1 MTLLFPPL
9 SECLDGEVTCFDDF
23 LPDFTSGRL
32 NGSQLNQVSDWLKRF
47 FYFQS
52 NLRDAVIPDIRKI
65 PITPSKSLTLC
76 KIATN
81 SAAIY
86 LVCKQCVRQMRV

>member
-1 MTLLFPPL
+1 MTLLFPLL
-9 SECLDGEVTCFDDF
+9 SECLDGEVTCFDEF
-23 LPDFTSGRL
+23 LPDMSGRL
-32 NGSQLNQVSDWLKRF
+32 NESQLNQVSDWLKRF

-65 PITPSKSLTLC
+65 PITPSKFLALC

-81 SAAIY
+81 RAMCEAN
-86 LVCKQCVRQMRV
+86 VCV